1 MSEID
6 TMKDKKD
13 NKNEKITKDS
23 DKYKILLKLL
33 NKILKNI
40 GKNEIND
47 ITKFIN
53 IDRDDIIKDVNKKA
67 LDDMQKE
74 LFKLYNKKNCG
85 YYNKSSGI
93 VLNCVRGMIKEAG
106 YEFEYE
112 KKEEYKMID
121 GVKYRKTLLLYTIK

>member
-23 DKYKILLKLL
+23 DKYKVLLKLL

-85 YYNKSSGI
+85 YYRKSDTI
-93 VLNCVRGMIKEAG
+93 VLNCLRGIIKEAG
-106 YEFEYE
+106 YEFDYIQ
-112 KKEEYKMID
+112 KEDYKIID
-121 GVKYRKTLLLYTIK
+121 DKKYRKTFLLYSIK